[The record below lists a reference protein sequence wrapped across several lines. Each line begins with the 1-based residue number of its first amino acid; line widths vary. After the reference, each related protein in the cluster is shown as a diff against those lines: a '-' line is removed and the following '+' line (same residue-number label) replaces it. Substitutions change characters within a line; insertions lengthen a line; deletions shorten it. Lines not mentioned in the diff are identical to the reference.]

1 MTQIICVSRGS
12 LSRGKELAEALA
24 RRLDYAVLSREDL
37 IEAAIDAGIRVGKL
51 ETSMMNPRSF
61 TERLA
66 RERDHYLAFS
76 TAYLCDRLREGP
88 LVYHGRTGH
97 LLLRNIGHV
106 LRVRVVADEEYRI
119 QATMKNLGLDRAKA
133 VRYLADVEEDRRS
146 WVRSMYGVSWED
158 ASQYDV
164 VVNVERMNVDNAAS
178 ALVSM
183 SQLPDFQPTPAST
196 RAMEDLRLSATARLR
211 LARSPRT
218 AACGF
223 SVASHG
229 GLVTVTYLPHDRE
242 VADEIPRVLD
252 GLECMRELRC
262 TMAATTILWVQESF
276 DPAAET
282 FREVVEIAQKWN
294 AAVELVQYAP
304 AEAEGVPAEIGA
316 VAGPTL
322 APAVAGIEDDVEE
335 QAHDDR
341 GLRTTLDA
349 LAGVGKAGGGRYVHG
364 ERRSLVASCCSNVPH
379 SLVVLGNLFQQKD
392 PGARTRLTRE
402 LQESLASRMRVPVVT
417 ADELRKHYLFG
428 GGDVVSLVG
437 FLALVVVVYALVMT
451 HQEAVLRFLLEGWGG
466 GGALEKY
473 VVAAAVFVFVP
484 IVAYA
489 YGRVARS
496 VMKLIKME

>member
-24 RRLDYAVLSREDL
+24 RKLGYPVLSREDL

-88 LVYHGRTGH
+88 LVYHGRSGH

-119 QATMKNLGLDRAKA
+119 QATMKNLGLERAKA
-133 VRYLADVEEDRRS
+133 VRYLADVEEDRRN
-146 WVRSMYGVSWED
+146 WARSMYGVSWED

-183 SQLPDFQPTPAST
+183 AQLPDFQPTPAST

-211 LARSPRT
+211 LARDSRT
-218 AACGF
+218 GRYGF
-223 SVASHG
+223 SVAAHG
-229 GLVTVTYLPHDRE
+229 GLVTVTYLPHDRAVE
-242 VADEIPRVLD
+242 PEIPRVLE
-252 GLECMRELRC
+252 GLECMRELRS

-276 DPAAET
+276 DSGSET

-304 AEAEGVPAEIGA
+304 VEGDGIPAEIGA
-316 VAGPTL
+316 VAGPTV
-322 APAVAGIEDDVEE
+322 AHAVAGIEEDVEDE
-335 QAHDDR
+335 ARDDG
-341 GLRTTLDA
+341 GLRSTLDA
-349 LAGVGKAGGGRYVHG
+349 LAGVGKSGGGRFVHG
-364 ERRSLVASCCSNVPH
+364 ERRSLVTSCCSNVPH
-379 SLVVLGNLFQQKD
+379 SLVVLGNLFLQKD

-428 GGDVVSLVG
+428 GSDAISLAG
-437 FLALVVVVYALVMT
+437 FLVLVVVLYTLVMT